1 MKIKV
6 IQSGSK
12 GNCTLVICDSIKLLI
27 DLGISYKQLIEELD
41 KLNISINEITGL
53 LITHNHKDHIKGID
67 TFIKNN
73 DINLFIPKEL
83 YPSLKEEIK
92 SLKEDNCIF
101 IEEKDRIENVE
112 TELIHTSHD
121 APYSVGYNIKY
132 DNKELCYVTDT
143 GYINRKYLNIMK
155 NKDIY
160 IIESNHDE
168 KMLMDGPY
176 PRFLKERVISDRGHL
191 SNKTTAIYLNKII
204 GDKTKYIVLAHLSEK
219 NNTPDIALSTIKE
232 KVRDK
237 EIIIASQSTGTEIL
251 EV

>member
-12 GNCTLVICDSIKLLI
+12 GNCTVVITDNTKLLI
-27 DLGISYKQLIEELD
+27 DLGISFKQLVEELQ
-41 KLNISINEITGL
+41 KINININEITGL

-67 TFIKNN
+67 TLLKKTNIK
-73 DINLFIPKEL
+73 LFIPKEL
-83 YPSLKEEIK
+83 FPSLKEVIK
-92 SLKEDNCIF
+92 QLTEDKCIF

-112 TELIHTSHD
+112 VELIHTSHD
-121 APYSVGYNIKY
+121 APYSVGYILKN

-143 GYINRKYLNIMK
+143 GYINRKFLNNMK

-160 IIESNHDE
+160 IIEANHDE

-219 NNTPDIALSTIKE
+219 NNTPDLALNTVKE
-232 KVRDK
+232 TVKNK
-237 EIIIASQSTGTEIL
+237 EIIIASQLTGTNII

>member
-27 DLGISYKQLIEELD
+27 DLGITYKKLLEELD
-41 KLNISINEITGL
+41 ILNININEITGL
-53 LITHNHKDHIKGID
+53 LITHNHKDHIKGIN
-67 TFIKNN
+67 TFIKNTN
-73 DINLFIPKEL
+73 IKLFIPKQL
-83 YPSLKEEIK
+83 FSSLKEEIS
-92 SLKEDNCIF
+92 SLTEDDCIF
-101 IEEKDRIENVE
+101 LDEKDRIENVE

-121 APYSVGYNIKY
+121 APYSVGYIIKY

-143 GYINRKYLNIMK
+143 GYINRKYLNIMT

-176 PRFLKERVISDRGHL
+176 PRFLKERVISDTGHL
-191 SNKTTAIYLNKII
+191 SNKTTALYLKKII
-204 GDKTKYIVLAHLSEK
+204 GNNTKYIVLAHLSET
-219 NNTPDIALSTIKE
+219 NNDPSLALSTVKE
-232 KVRDK
+232 SVPEK
-237 EIIIASQSTGTEIL
+237 EIIIATQSNGTNII